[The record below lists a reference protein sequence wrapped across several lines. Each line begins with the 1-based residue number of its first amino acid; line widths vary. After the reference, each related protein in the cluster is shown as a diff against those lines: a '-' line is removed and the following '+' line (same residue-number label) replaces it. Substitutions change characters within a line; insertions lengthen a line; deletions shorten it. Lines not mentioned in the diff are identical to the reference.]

1 MKLLKNEAEHYKN
14 EILGIMKDVLKGFEF
29 EKLEKMGEIMGNM
42 NEKGEYW
49 IRMMGEVGGEAKRK
63 RKKKG

>member
-1 MKLLKNEAEHYKN
+1 MLKNEAEHYKN
-14 EILGIMKDVLKGFEF
+14 EVLGILKEILKCFEF

-42 NEKGEYW
+42 GEKGEYW

-63 RKKKG
+63 RRKKG